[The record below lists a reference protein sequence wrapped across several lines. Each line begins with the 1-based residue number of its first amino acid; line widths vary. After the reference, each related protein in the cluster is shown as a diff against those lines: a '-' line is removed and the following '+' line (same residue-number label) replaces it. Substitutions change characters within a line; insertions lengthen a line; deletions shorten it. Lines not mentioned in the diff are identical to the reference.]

1 LEKHTGHQKKT
12 KESTICSFFSIQ
24 KETPYEE
31 TGKIKKQLPLPGP
44 IMKIQPECVP
54 CLLKRIL
61 FETELSTTDKAKQTT
76 TIQTACSLLARLY
89 DPQVCSATIATKIH
103 KAAYQAL
110 HDNDPYRTMKE
121 QSNSIATTLVP
132 KIKSRIR
139 DSPDRLKTSML
150 CAIIGNMMDFGI
162 EGSSTHPE
170 MLTDVF
176 DRLYAEGLGHDDY
189 EKLRNHL
196 RKATRLVLFTD
207 NCGEIVFDTLLCR
220 ELKTFNPAL
229 SITAVVKGEP
239 ILSDA
244 TEKDARAVRLSEVV
258 DELLTTG
265 CFAVG
270 VDFQRLPSDVTKA
283 LDKADLIIAKGMANY
298 ESFSETMYRPIA
310 YLLRTKCSAIARS
323 MHLPKDISA
332 IKLYE

>member
-1 LEKHTGHQKKT
+1 
-12 KESTICSFFSIQ
+12 
-24 KETPYEE
+24 
-31 TGKIKKQLPLPGP
+31 
-44 IMKIQPECVP
+44 MKIQPECVP

-61 FETELSTTDKAKQTT
+61 FETELSTTDTATQTT
-76 TIQTACSLLARLY
+76 TIRTACSLLARLY

-103 KAAYQAL
+103 EAAYEAL
-110 HDNDPYRTMKE
+110 KNTDPYKTMKE
-121 QSNSIATTLVP
+121 QSNSIATTLIP
-132 KIKSRIR
+132 KIESLIR
-139 DSPDRLKTSML
+139 NSPDPLKTSML

-162 EGSSTHPE
+162 DGSSTHPQ
-170 MLTDVF
+170 MLTDIF

-207 NCGEIVFDTLLCR
+207 NCGEIVFDKLLCR
-220 ELKTFNPAL
+220 ELKTYNPTL
-229 SITAVVKGEP
+229 HITVVVKGEP

-244 TEKDARAVRLSEVV
+244 TEKDARAVSLSEVV

-270 VDFQRLPSDVTKA
+270 VDFQRLPSDVAKA
-283 LDKADLIIAKGMANY
+283 LDQADLIIAKGMANY
-298 ESFSETMYRPIA
+298 ESFSETTYRPIA
-310 YLLRTKCSAIARS
+310 YLLRTKCNAIARS
-323 MHLPKDISA
+323 MHLPKDKSV